1 MTLGIRPATPAD
13 LNAAIELLQ
22 GSGLPVEDL
31 SAERLALIAEIGK
44 IFQGVIGVELFGKIA
59 LLRSLAVAAG
69 ARGAGIGPALVT
81 ALEAACMTDGVD
93 ELWLLTIDADA
104 FFVGLGYETRER
116 SEAPEAIRNTE
127 EFSRLCP
134 GDAVL
139 MSKNLR
145 ETSFRVTTGP

>member
-31 SAERLALIAEIGK
+31 SAERLALIAEIDQ
-44 IFQGVIGVELFGKIA
+44 IFQGVIGVELFGETA
-59 LLRSLAVAAG
+59 LLRSLAVASG
-69 ARGAGIGPALVT
+69 ARGAGIGAALVT

-104 FFVGLGYETRER
+104 FFVRLGYETRER

-127 EFSRLCP
+127 EFRGLCP

-145 ETSFRVTTGP
+145 ETSLSVCH